1 MTQDDDVLAEAW
13 SDHRGLMLDI
23 AYRMLGN
30 VGDAEDVVQEAFGKL
45 LHHGGK
51 PIADQRAWLV
61 VGVSRL
67 CLDQL
72 RSARIR
78 RAAYVGP
85 WLPEPLVELTGGGSA
100 DPLDLITLDESVRM
114 AFLIVLER
122 MSPAERV
129 AFVLHDVFAFSFEEI
144 ATVVD
149 RSAAACRQLA
159 SRARRR
165 IDQGDAS
172 QRFPADPDELRR
184 VNSAF
189 IAACA
194 TGDIEALLPLLD
206 PSVAGWAD
214 VGGASRAVREP
225 TVGIEKVA
233 EGSIRQFRPESGMAL
248 DTCLVNGE
256 PGIIAL
262 RNGEV
267 FAVLV
272 LTIRHGLITRLD
284 AQAAP
289 SKLAK
294 VQQALSAAPDER

>member
-1 MTQDDDVLAEAW
+1 VTQDDDVLAEAR

-30 VGDAEDVVQEAFGKL
+30 FGDAEDVVQEAFGKL
-45 LHHGGK
+45 RHHSGT

-61 VGVSRL
+61 VVVSRL

-85 WLPEPLVELTGGGSA
+85 WLPEPLVELTDGGRA

-144 ATVVD
+144 ATAVD

-159 SRARRR
+159 SRARRW
-165 IDQGDAS
+165 IEKDDAA

-184 VNSAF
+184 VNTAF

-194 TGDIEALLPLLD
+194 TGDREALVPLLD

-225 TVGIEKVA
+225 TVGIDSVA
-233 EGSIRQFRPESGMAL
+233 EGSIRQFRPESGIAL
-248 DTCLVNGE
+248 DACLVNGE

-262 RNGEV
+262 RNGQA

-272 LTIRHGLITRLD
+272 LTVRQGLITRLN

-289 SKLAK
+289 SKLAR
-294 VQQALSAAPDER
+294 VQLAVSVARGER

>member
-1 MTQDDDVLAEAW
+1 VTENDVLTEAW
-13 SDHRGLMLDI
+13 SEHRGLMLDI
-23 AYRMLGN
+23 AYRMLSN
-30 VGDAEDVVQEAFGKL
+30 VGDAEDVVQEAFDKL
-45 LHHGGK
+45 LRHDGK

-61 VGVSRL
+61 VVVSRL

-78 RAAYVGP
+78 RAAHVGP
-85 WLPEPLVELTGGGSA
+85 WLPEALVELTDGGST

-149 RSAAACRQLA
+149 RSASACRQLA
-159 SRARRR
+159 SRARRW
-165 IDQGDAS
+165 IEKDDAS
-172 QRFPADPDELRR
+172 RTFPTDPDELRR
-184 VNSAF
+184 VNAAF

-194 TGDIEALLPLLD
+194 TGDIEALVPLLD

-225 TVGIEKVA
+225 TVGIDSVA

-248 DTCLVNGE
+248 DACLVNGE

-262 RNGEV
+262 RSGQV

-272 LTIRHGLITRLD
+272 LTVRQGLITRLN

-289 SKLAK
+289 SKLVR
-294 VQQALSAAPDER
+294 VQQAVSAARGEH

>member
-1 MTQDDDVLAEAW
+1 VTQDDGVLTEAS
-13 SDHRGLMLDI
+13 SDHRSLMLDI
-23 AYRMLGN
+23 AYRLLCH

-45 LHHGGK
+45 LHHRGK
-51 PIADQRAWLV
+51 PIADQRVWLV
-61 VGVSRL
+61 VVVGRL

-100 DPLDLITLDESVRM
+100 DPLDLITLDESARM
-114 AFLIVLER
+114 AILVALER

-129 AFVLHDVFAFSFEEI
+129 ALVLHDVFAFSFDEI

-159 SRARRR
+159 NRARRR

-172 QRFPADPDELRR
+172 LRLPVDPDELRR
-184 VNSAF
+184 INTTF

-194 TGDIEALLPLLD
+194 TGDIEVLLPLLD
-206 PSVAGWAD
+206 PSVACWAD
-214 VGGASRAVREP
+214 VGGASRAVRVP

-233 EGSIRQFRPESGMAL
+233 EESIRQFRPESGMTL

-272 LTIRHGLITRLD
+272 LAVRQGLITRLD

-289 SKLAK
+289 SKLVR
-294 VQQALSAAPDER
+294 VQQAWSAERGER